1 MRVDLQDSF
10 KVEQVMNIV
19 DVLENAGTKVR
30 SYDKLI
36 NFIHFNPLTS
46 TLFVSFLAK
55 NLFVSLS
62 LATKDLLWVV
72 PTLQD
77 SLPLCAHSD

>member
-1 MRVDLQDSF
+1 MKVELQDTF

-19 DVLENAGTKVR
+19 EVLENAGTKVR
-30 SYDKLI
+30 SYDKLA
-36 NFIHFNPLTS
+36 NFIHFNPLTN

-55 NLFVSLS
+55 NLFVQLS
-62 LATKDLLWVV
+62 LATKDLVWVV